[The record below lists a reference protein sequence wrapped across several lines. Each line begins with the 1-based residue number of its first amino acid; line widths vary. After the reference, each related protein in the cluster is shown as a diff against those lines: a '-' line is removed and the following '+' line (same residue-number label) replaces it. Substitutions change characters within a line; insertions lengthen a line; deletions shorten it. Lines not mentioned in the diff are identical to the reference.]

1 MENWDDQH
9 FKSEWKQA
17 LEGAEVTPS
26 EQVWTNID
34 ARMMAAENASMK
46 KRVVFYQRL
55 AAASVGVMFLI
66 SGYAFFAMN
75 DDEKNLAEN
84 AVTQQ
89 ATVNPQ
95 LTSDPTTT
103 PTTNSE
109 IVENVEKEV
118 TQENVVDSQINKPTV
133 HSGSTGLLVF
143 ENNPGSAFSTIPTNS
158 MEQTTSGN
166 PYSVDKTQIVSSTTP
181 YDDLNIALVPLKLN
195 PALPKTIKPND
206 LAIAYRIADAIPAT
220 SKKKRKGISAEDGWA
235 ALGFAAG
242 NFTQSASNLDLM
254 MANSNAKTASTPFL
268 ADRSNSTKTEDTKP
282 GSSYS
287 MSISGG
293 KRVAKR
299 WLLHGGISYLNQNS
313 KSNTSSVVIGQT
325 FNTTGSIAPEN
336 FNAVTSTEESEINST
351 FQFISIPVQAGYM
364 LVDQK
369 FGVQLNGGFSPDVF
383 LKSTV
388 SDKASN
394 ETINTT
400 GSNSTFKAVSVSGLG
415 GVELSYR
422 FSEHYRIALVPG
434 FRYSLTPV
442 YKENSLASAKP
453 FMADI
458 GLRFRYVF

>member
-17 LEGAEVTPS
+17 FEGAEVTPS

-34 ARMMAAENASMK
+34 ARMMADENVNMK

-55 AAASVGVMFLI
+55 AAASVGVMFLV

-75 DDEKNLAEN
+75 GDENVAESSL
-84 AVTQQ
+84 TQQ
-89 ATVNPQ
+89 ASVNPKVN
-95 LTSDPTTT
+95 P
-103 PTTNSE
+103 
-109 IVENVEKEV
+109 
-118 TQENVVDSQINKPTV
+118 TQETTSTAINTEALEVIQKIETNGSVVESQVTKQTLND
-133 HSGSTGLLVF
+133 GSTGLLVS
-143 ENNPGSAFSTIPTNS
+143 ENSKKNSFVTIPTNS
-158 MEQTTSGN
+158 TEQSAPVY
-166 PYSVDKTQIVSSTTP
+166 PYTDDKTRIASSTNL
-181 YDDLNIALVPLKLN
+181 YDNLNIALVPAKLN
-195 PALPKTIKPND
+195 PAMPKTVQPND
-206 LAIAYRIADAIPAT
+206 LSIAYRIADAMPAT
-220 SKKKRKGISAEDGWA
+220 SKKKRKGVPAENSWA
-235 ALGFAAG
+235 ALGVAAG
-242 NFTQSASNLDLM
+242 NFTSNASNLELLT
-254 MANSNAKTASTPFL
+254 ANSNTRTASAPFL
-268 ADRSNSTKTEDTKP
+268 DSKSNSTKTEDNKP

-293 KRVAKR
+293 KRVARR
-299 WLLHGGISYLNQNS
+299 WLLHGGLSYLNQNS
-313 KSNTSSVVIGQT
+313 KSNTSNVTIEQAY
-325 FNTTGSIAPEN
+325 NTTGSIAPEN

-351 FQFISIPVQAGYM
+351 FQFISLPVQAGYM

-369 FGVQLNGGFSPDVF
+369 FGVQLNGGFAPDVF

-388 SDKASN
+388 SDKVSN
-394 ETINTT
+394 ETINTS
-400 GSNSTFKAVSVSGLG
+400 GSNSTFKAVSLSGLG